1 MAQIEVKNLTFSY
14 PKTNGKVCLDD
25 ITISIN
31 QGDFVL
37 ICGKSGCG
45 KTTLLRQ
52 LKPCIAPQGKSE
64 GQILYNRQD
73 IRELDEKDQATKIG
87 YVMQNPEHQ
96 IVTDKV
102 WHELAF
108 GLENLGVKT
117 NEIRARV
124 SEIAEYFG
132 ITDWYFEKTDKLSG
146 GQKQLL
152 NLASVMVM
160 DPEVLVLDEPTSQ
173 LDPIAAEQFLDVI
186 KKINEE
192 LGITII
198 LSEHRTDSVFKRAD
212 QVILMDGGRI
222 LSAGKPEKVIKTDMD
237 CDLEKI
243 MPMSARIFKNFDES
257 DVIPLS
263 VSEARKQMKYVNKSF
278 RILSDAEKEKSK
290 EPAIICRDV
299 WARYDKKEKD
309 ILKGLNI
316 SVNKGEVFA
325 ILGGNG
331 TGKSTLLKVLRGS
344 LKPIRGKVKA
354 KGTIGML
361 PQDVQTLFRKET
373 VREELENVP
382 ENIIKSM
389 ELNGILERH
398 PYDISG
404 GEQQKVALAR
414 VLAADPDILLLD
426 EPTKAIDNIYKET
439 LGKMLRSLSTKGK
452 TIIIVSHDLDF
463 CGEYVDKCGL
473 LATGDILCVNNYREF
488 FSNNRFYTTTV
499 SKITRNVIENAVKP
513 EDLL

>member
-14 PKTNGKVCLDD
+14 PETNGKVCLDN
-25 ITISIN
+25 ISISIN
-31 QGDFVL
+31 QGDFIL

-52 LKPCIAPQGKSE
+52 LKPCIAPRGKSE

-73 IRELDEKDQATKIG
+73 IRKLDEKDQATKIG

-186 KKINEE
+186 KKLNEE

-212 QVILMDGGRI
+212 QVILMYRGRI

-263 VSEARKQMKYVNKSF
+263 VSEARKQMKYLNKSF
-278 RILSDAEKEKSK
+278 SILPDTKKDNIED
-290 EPAIICRDV
+290 PAIIC
-299 WARYDKKEKD
+299 
-309 ILKGLNI
+309 L
-316 SVNKGEVFA
+316 
-325 ILGGNG
+325 
-331 TGKSTLLKVLRGS
+331 S
-344 LKPIRGKVKA
+344 LIH
-354 KGTIGML
+354 I
-361 PQDVQTLFRKET
+361 
-373 VREELENVP
+373 
-382 ENIIKSM
+382 
-389 ELNGILERH
+389 
-398 PYDISG
+398 
-404 GEQQKVALAR
+404 
-414 VLAADPDILLLD
+414 
-426 EPTKAIDNIYKET
+426 
-439 LGKMLRSLSTKGK
+439 
-452 TIIIVSHDLDF
+452 
-463 CGEYVDKCGL
+463 
-473 LATGDILCVNNYREF
+473 
-488 FSNNRFYTTTV
+488 
-499 SKITRNVIENAVKP
+499 
-513 EDLL
+513 